1 MKSSNFICTIK
12 PSNSTAERIE
22 RMIYKGMS
30 VARLNLSRGNH
41 EDHLET
47 LKSVR
52 KAAGRISR
60 RTNFIS
66 AVAIAVE
73 LRGPEIR
80 TGIIEQPLDCSRR
93 PVEAGE
99 FIKLNESL
107 QFAES
112 SAPDMIYIDQ
122 PIAGLLKKGIKIFIN
137 DGVVELKVEDIFGDV
152 VTCSVV
158 EGGILKSNQS
168 VFIPDIAQA
177 LNLPVVSDE
186 DKANI
191 EFAVEHDVDFI
202 FASHVEK
209 GEWIDEIR
217 NIFSKSGV
225 KIKVFAKIQNRLGVE
240 SIKEIATKA
249 DGIIFAPTMDLEP
262 TTVPFLQRFV
272 LRECQKVNTPCFITI
287 ENEMNSCEIY
297 QATNWFLVSGDG
309 VILTGEL
316 SAGKTKPL
324 ESMSIL
330 RESKPN
336 VFEFQVNNQRFAGS
350 CSGSIADS
358 LASACVSSSMK
369 TNAAAI
375 IIISE
380 SDEVVQ
386 LVNQYRPNCDVI
398 VVMENLKSCRQ
409 LNILD
414 RVTPLLYETA
424 ALSKIDFGIKFAKL
438 RGITKCGDSIVILQ
452 HDLNQMIVHYLP
464 YDRR

>member
-1 MKSSNFICTIK
+1 MKSSNFICTVG
-12 PSNSTAERIE
+12 PSNNTAERIE

-41 EDHLET
+41 KNHLET
-47 LKSVR
+47 IKNVR
-52 KAAGRISR
+52 QAAGRVSQ

-80 TGIIEQPLDCSRR
+80 TGIIEQQLECSGRKF
-93 PVEAGE
+93 EAGE

-122 PIAGLLKKGIKIFIN
+122 PVAGILKKGNRIFIN
-137 DGVVELKVEDIFGDV
+137 DGVVELKVEDIFGDI
-152 VTCSVV
+152 VTCSVS

-168 VFIPDIAQA
+168 VFIPDVAQA
-177 LNLPVVSDE
+177 LNLPFVSDE
-186 DKANI
+186 DKSNI

-209 GEWIDEIR
+209 GEWIDEIK
-217 NIFSKSGV
+217 NLIVKSGN
-225 KIKVFAKIQNRLGVE
+225 KIKLFAKIQNRLGVK

-249 DGIIFAPTMDLEP
+249 DGIIFEPTIDLEP
-262 TTVPFLQRFV
+262 AAVPFLQRFV

-287 ENEMNSCEIY
+287 ENEMNSSEIY
-297 QATNWFLVSGDG
+297 HATNWFLDSGDG
-309 VILTGEL
+309 VILVGES

-336 VFEFQVNNQRFAGS
+336 AFQVNKQHFEGS
-350 CSGSIADS
+350 CSDVIADS
-358 LASACVSSSMK
+358 LASACVTSSIN
-369 TNAAAI
+369 TNAAVI

-380 SDEVVQ
+380 SDEIVQ
-386 LVNQYRPNCDVI
+386 LVNRYRPTCEVI
-398 VVMENLKSCRQ
+398 VVMENPKSCRQ

-414 RVTPLLYETA
+414 RVTPLTYETV
-424 ALSKIDFGIKFAKL
+424 ALSKIDFAINFAKL
-438 RGITKCGDSIVILQ
+438 RGITKCGDSIIILE
-452 HDLNQMIVHYLP
+452 HDLNQMIVYYLP